1 MSTSNTPTNDVLT
14 EARAI
19 GRLQLAIAKS
29 ITCGATA
36 AHLINYLTAA
46 IATIRLD
53 QDCPDH
59 PLCVAPLNHEV
70 SQGLGLHGKDII
82 PILEKIQGSLASRH
96 TPLLSKTVQANA
108 LRVGDK
114 VELAGGVATVRAFG
128 MARVGDDLMVELEL
142 PDNRRIA
149 YYWQPHREVTVLRR
163 RLFDAMRD
171 GAPVILAVPEDIVD
185 RVRSALPEVEW
196 REVQ

>member
-1 MSTSNTPTNDVLT
+1 MSTSSTLAIT
-14 EARAI
+14 EAWAI

-36 AHLINYLTAA
+36 AHLINYLTAV

-53 QDCPDH
+53 QDC

-70 SQGLGLHGKDII
+70 SQGLRLHGKAMI
-82 PILEKIQGSLASRH
+82 PILEKVQGSLASRP

-114 VELAGGVATVRAFG
+114 VELVGCVATVRSVEA
-128 MARVGDDLMVELEL
+128 ARVGHDLLVELEL
-142 PDNRRIA
+142 PDARRLC

-163 RLFDAMRD
+163 CLFDAVRD
-171 GAPVILAVPEDIVD
+171 GKPVILAVPEDIVD